1 MLSKKNWGNKIKHYK
16 IATVKKT
23 KERWNFMNEKDLV
36 VKVIKK
42 ESEPVIEIIIEIG
55 EAEEE
60 TLDTNEPSI
69 EEMFDA
75 GIPDISELF
84 GHDDIVEGHYYR
96 FPRKNFGN
104 GEC

>member
-1 MLSKKNWGNKIKHYK
+1 
-16 IATVKKT
+16 
-23 KERWNFMNEKDLV
+23 MNEKDVV
-36 VKVIKK
+36 VKVTKK

-55 EAEEE
+55 QFEEE
-60 TLDTNEPSI
+60 TLDTNEQSI

-75 GIPDISELF
+75 GMSDISELF
-84 GHDDIVEGHYYR
+84 GHGDIVEGHYYR